1 MRKIISK
8 KALTRREIVL
18 WLFVLAF
25 LLFFLFFA
33 KGIRESLIANI
44 NSLFDFLRFG

>member
-1 MRKIISK
+1 MKIIIGK

-25 LLFFLFFA
+25 LLFFIFFA
-33 KGIRESLIANI
+33 KGIRESLTDNI
-44 NSLFDFLRFG
+44 NNIFKFLNFH